1 MSYFYTIEKIAH
13 AQGESRV
20 KDISSVLVAGA
31 GAIGSMVAFQIFK
44 KKRDAISILAGGE
57 RLQRY
62 IVETFEVNGEKY
74 HFPLTDVASNS
85 APDLVIIA
93 CKFHHLDQ
101 ILLDLKNHIG
111 PETLIISLLNGIS
124 SEEII
129 GKAYGENRIP
139 YAMILGTDAGHA
151 ENRTVFSKTGT
162 IYFGDAE
169 NGAQKSSRVLKISSF
184 FDSIGISYTVPE
196 NMLNRLWFKFM
207 MNVGINQVTAI
218 LRRPYG
224 IFKKNTL
231 VREASI
237 LLDCAMREVI
247 TIAACEGI
255 TLGDG
260 DVETVYRTLD
270 LLADDGKTSM
280 HQDVEAGRKT
290 EVELFSG
297 TMIELGKKH
306 SIPVPINEMLYFM
319 LTAIEKSY

>member
-1 MSYFYTIEKIAH
+1 M
-13 AQGESRV
+13 
-20 KDISSVLVAGA
+20 KDISSVLIAGA

-44 KKRDAISILAGGE
+44 KRPESISILAGGE

-62 IVETFEVNGEKY
+62 TVDAFEVNSEKC
-74 HFPLTDVASNS
+74 HFPLTDAASNS
-85 APDLVIIA
+85 SPDLVIVA

-111 PETLIISLLNGIS
+111 PDTLILSLLNGIS

-151 ENRTVFSKTGT
+151 ENRTVFSKIGT

-169 NGAQKSSRVLKISSF
+169 NGAQWSLRVRKISSF
-184 FDSIGISYTVPE
+184 FDSVGISYTVPE

-224 IFKKNTL
+224 IFKKKTL
-231 VREASI
+231 AREASA
-237 LLDCAMREVI
+237 LLDSAMREVI
-247 TIAACEGI
+247 TLASCEGI
-255 TLGDG
+255 KLGDS
-260 DVETVYRTLD
+260 DIESVYRTID

-306 SIPVPINEMLYFM
+306 GIPVPINEMFYVM
-319 LTAIEKSY
+319 LKAIEKSY